1 MDTAEA
7 IKELAQVPER
17 ASASHCFGTA
27 VSAGEHTV
35 IPVAEVGYGV
45 GFGWGS
51 GGGTDHGSGV
61 RVHPVYDQTA
71 IALAGDH
78 LRLSRDGDRLEDHSQ
93 ADPRIAGRAHA
104 DAPDCRMRYD
114 PPLRRPPGP

>member
-51 GGGTDHGSGV
+51 GGGTEQGGGAAAGGRARGIAVIEVSASGV

-71 IALAGDH
+71 IALAGITFASAATA
-78 LRLSRDGDRLEDHSQ
+78 LASKTILKLIRG
-93 ADPRIAGRAHA
+93 
-104 DAPDCRMRYD
+104 
-114 PPLRRPPGP
+114 